1 MMRSRVREAL
11 KLTNPAKNA
20 VVVPDGPLPMLPPAI
35 WESKDVRDAVAAESP
50 GAVVAIARK
59 AHGLRQDE
67 LGTLAGF
74 SQSAISRLEAGSN
87 IAYDMRVLRTL
98 QRLLGIPAHLLGLT
112 DRTVPIR
119 SGDALRLGGVPGL
132 EALPKDLV
140 VGMDGTALMALCA
153 SAVFG
158 TSKAD
163 GVMATDAVSQL
174 LVLRRIVNDAHN
186 WRGTGALIPAVRS
199 MYDFIDVL
207 RRNARGDVRRRLLG
221 TGAMYAEFYGWL
233 HEEIGDLRNAGAWTS
248 RALEQGQAADD
259 RDVVA
264 YCYVR
269 MSQLAEVD
277 GDDDRVIGL
286 ARAAQRETGVS
297 PIVRAMALR
306 QEARGLARAGQ
317 DACMPR
323 FDLARSL
330 VLGAER
336 PQSDEYS
343 IGYCFTDLHVAV
355 QRAASMVDLADH
367 RRAIDAYAELMPR
380 WGSICQWEQ
389 GVHTAKLA
397 YAHAA
402 SGDVEQAV
410 NYGFAALE
418 LARAT
423 GSQLIVAEL
432 DRLDVWSETPA
443 IAELGA
449 ELTQLR

>member
-1 MMRSRVREAL
+1 MS
-11 KLTNPAKNA
+11 TPAKNA

-35 WESKDVRDAVAAESP
+35 WESKEVRDAVAADSP

-112 DRTVPIR
+112 DRTVPMR
-119 SGDALRLGGVPGL
+119 SGEARRLAAGVPEFAGL
-132 EALPKDLV
+132 DGVAKDLV
-140 VGMDGTALMALCA
+140 VGMEGKALMALCA

-158 TSKAD
+158 SANGN
-163 GVMATDAVSQL
+163 GVLASDAVSQL

-186 WRGTGALIPAVRS
+186 WRGTGALMPAVRN

-233 HEEIGDLRNAGAWTS
+233 HEEIGDMRGAGLWTS

-297 PIVRAMALR
+297 AIVRAMALR

-323 FDLARSL
+323 FDLAQSL
-330 VLGAER
+330 VVNAER

-343 IGYCFTDLHVAV
+343 IGYCFTEVHVQM

-367 RRAIDAYAELMPR
+367 QRAINAYTDLMPR
-380 WGSICQWEQ
+380 WGGICQWEQ
-389 GVHTAKLA
+389 GVHTARLA

-410 NYGFAALE
+410 DLGFAALD

-423 GSQLIVAEL
+423 GSQLIVNEL
-432 DRLDVWSETPA
+432 DRLDPWHETPA
-443 IAELGA
+443 IAELAA
-449 ELTQLR
+449 EVTQLR

>member
-1 MMRSRVREAL
+1 MREAL
-11 KLTNPAKNA
+11 RLSNPARNA
-20 VVVPDGPLPMLPPAI
+20 VVVPDGPLPVLPPAI
-35 WESKDVRDAVAAESP
+35 WESKEVRDAVAAESP
-50 GAVVAIARK
+50 GAVVALARK

-74 SQSAISRLEAGSN
+74 SQSAISRLESGSN

-98 QRLLGIPAHLLGLT
+98 QRLLGIPAHLLGLS
-112 DRTVPIR
+112 DRTVP
-119 SGDALRLGGVPGL
+119 VHGL
-132 EALPKDLV
+132 ENMPKDLV
-140 VGMDGTALMALCA
+140 LSMEGKALMALCA

-158 TSKAD
+158 SAD
-163 GVMATDAVSQL
+163 GTGVLTGNAVSQL

-186 WRGTGALIPAVRS
+186 WRGTGALIPAVRN
-199 MYDFIDVL
+199 MYDFIDAL

-233 HEEIGDLRNAGAWTS
+233 YEEIGDLRNAGVWTS

-306 QEARGLARAGQ
+306 QEARGLARAGL

-323 FDLARSL
+323 FDLAQSL
-330 VLGAER
+330 VQGVER

-343 IGYCFTDLHVAV
+343 IGYCFTELHVQM

-367 RRAIDAYAELMPR
+367 RRAIDAYNDLMPR
-380 WGSICQWEQ
+380 WGAVCQWEQ

-402 SGDVEQAV
+402 SGDVDQAV
-410 NYGFAALE
+410 DWGFAALE

-423 GSQLIVAEL
+423 GSQLIVNEL
-432 DRLDVWSETPA
+432 DKLDPWARTPA
-443 IAELGA
+443 IAQLAA
-449 ELTQLR
+449 EVTHLR

>member
-1 MMRSRVREAL
+1 MS
-11 KLTNPAKNA
+11 NPAKNA

-35 WESKDVRDAVAAESP
+35 WESRDVQDALAAESP

-98 QRLLGIPAHLLGLT
+98 QRLLGIPSHLLGLT
-112 DRTVPIR
+112 DRTVPMR
-119 SGDALRLGGVPGL
+119 VGEARRLHADGF
-132 EALPKDLV
+132 EAVAKDLV
-140 VGMDGTALMALCA
+140 VGMEGKALMALCA
-153 SAVFG
+153 SAVFNTANG
-158 TSKAD
+158 NGALAD
-163 GVMATDAVSQL
+163 DAVSQL

-186 WRGTGALIPAVRS
+186 WRGTGALMPAVRS

-233 HEEIGDLRNAGAWTS
+233 HEEIGDLRGAGAWTS

-269 MSQLAEVD
+269 MSQLAEVE

-286 ARAAQRETGVS
+286 ARAAQRETGLS
-297 PIVRAMALR
+297 PIVRAMAVR

-323 FDLARSL
+323 FDLSHAL
-330 VLGAER
+330 VQAAQR
-336 PQSDEYS
+336 PQTDEYS
-343 IGYCFTDLHVAV
+343 IGYCFTELHVLM

-367 RRAIDAYAELMPR
+367 KRAIDAYTSLMPR
-380 WGSICQWEQ
+380 WGGICQWEQ

-402 SGDVEQAV
+402 NGDVEQAV
-410 NYGFAALE
+410 GFGFAALD

-423 GSQLIVAEL
+423 GSRLIVNEL
-432 DRLDVWSETPA
+432 DKLDPWAAAPA
-443 IAELGA
+443 IAELAA
-449 ELTQLR
+449 EVSHLR

>member
-1 MMRSRVREAL
+1 MS
-11 KLTNPAKNA
+11 TPARNA
-20 VVVPDGPLPMLPPAI
+20 VVVPDGPLPMLPAAL
-35 WESKDVRDAVAAESP
+35 WVSKEVLDAVAAESP

-112 DRTVPIR
+112 DRTVPMR
-119 SGDALRLGGVPGL
+119 SGEALRLGGVPGL
-132 EALPKDLV
+132 ETVAKDLV
-140 VGMDGTALMALCA
+140 VGMEGKALMALCA

-158 TSKAD
+158 TTNANGVLAD
-163 GVMATDAVSQL
+163 DAVSQL

-186 WRGTGALIPAVRS
+186 WRGTGALMPAVRN

-286 ARAAQRETGVS
+286 ARAAQRETARARSCARWRCGRRHVVS
-297 PIVRAMALR
+297 H
-306 QEARGLARAGQ
+306 GLAWTHAYRGSTWRGRWCRAWNGSRPTSTPS
-317 DACMPR
+317 ATASPNCTCRSSTPR
-323 FDLARSL
+323 AWSTS
-330 VLGAER
+330 
-336 PQSDEYS
+336 P
-343 IGYCFTDLHVAV
+343 TT
-355 QRAASMVDLADH
+355 AAPSTPTTTSC
-367 RRAIDAYAELMPR
+367 RGGGP
-380 WGSICQWEQ
+380 S
-389 GVHTAKLA
+389 
-397 YAHAA
+397 A
-402 SGDVEQAV
+402 SGSRACTRPGSLTRTPPAV
-410 NYGFAALE
+410 TWTRPSASGSRRWTWP
-418 LARAT
+418 ARR
-423 GSQLIVAEL
+423 GRS
-432 DRLDVWSETPA
+432 
-443 IAELGA
+443 
-449 ELTQLR
+449 

>member
-1 MMRSRVREAL
+1 LS
-11 KLTNPAKNA
+11 NPARNA

-35 WESKDVRDAVAAESP
+35 WESKDVRDAVAADSP

-98 QRLLGIPAHLLGLT
+98 QRLLGIPAHLLGLI
-112 DRTVPIR
+112 DRTVPMR
-119 SGDALRLGGVPGL
+119 SGEAVRLAGVPGL

-140 VGMDGTALMALCA
+140 VGMEGKALMALCA

-158 TSKAD
+158 TPNGNGPIA
-163 GVMATDAVSQL
+163 ADAVSQL

-186 WRGTGALIPAVRS
+186 WRGTGALMPAVRN

-233 HEEIGDLRNAGAWTS
+233 HEEIGDLRGAGVWTS

-286 ARAAQRETGVS
+286 ARAAQRETGLS
-297 PIVRAMALR
+297 PIVRAMAVR

-323 FDLARSL
+323 FDLAQSL
-330 VLGAER
+330 VLSAER

-343 IGYCFTDLHVAV
+343 IGYCFTELHVSM

-367 RRAIDAYAELMPR
+367 RRAIHAYTDLMPR
-380 WGSICQWEQ
+380 WGAICQWEQ

-402 SGDVEQAV
+402 NGDVDQAV
-410 NYGFAALE
+410 GFGFAALD

-423 GSQLIVAEL
+423 GSQLIVNEL
-432 DRLDVWSETPA
+432 DKLDPWHGTPA
-443 IAELGA
+443 VAALAAEV
-449 ELTQLR
+449 TQLR

>member
-1 MMRSRVREAL
+1 MS
-11 KLTNPAKNA
+11 NPAKNA

-35 WESKDVRDAVAAESP
+35 WESKEVRDAVAADSP

-98 QRLLGIPAHLLGLT
+98 QRLLGIPAHLLGLL
-112 DRTVPIR
+112 DRTVPMR
-119 SGDALRLGGVPGL
+119 SGEAVRLAGLPGL

-140 VGMDGTALMALCA
+140 VGMEGKALMALCA

-158 TSKAD
+158 TPSGNGA
-163 GVMATDAVSQL
+163 MAADAVSQL

-186 WRGTGALIPAVRS
+186 WRGTGALMPAVRN

-233 HEEIGDLRNAGAWTS
+233 HEEIGDLRGAGAWTS

-286 ARAAQRETGVS
+286 ARAAQRETGLS
-297 PIVRAMALR
+297 PIVRAMAVR

-323 FDLARSL
+323 FDLAQSL
-330 VLGAER
+330 VLSAER

-343 IGYCFTDLHVAV
+343 IGYCFTDLHVQM

-367 RRAIDAYAELMPR
+367 RRAIDAYTDLMPR
-380 WGSICQWEQ
+380 WGAICQWEQ

-402 SGDVEQAV
+402 NGDVDRAV
-410 NYGFAALE
+410 ELGFAALD
-418 LARAT
+418 LARVT
-423 GSQLIVAEL
+423 GSQLIVNEL
-432 DRLDVWSETPA
+432 DKLDPWHETPA
-443 IAELGA
+443 IAELAA
-449 ELTQLR
+449 EVTQLR

>member
-1 MMRSRVREAL
+1 MS
-11 KLTNPAKNA
+11 NPAKNA
-20 VVVPDGPLPMLPPAI
+20 VVVPDGPLPMLPPAV
-35 WESKDVRDAVAAESP
+35 WESREVQDAVAAESP

-98 QRLLGIPAHLLGLT
+98 QQLLGIPAHLLGLI
-112 DRTVPIR
+112 DRTVPMR
-119 SGDALRLGGVPGL
+119 SGEARRLGAGGL
-132 EALPKDLV
+132 DAVAKDLV
-140 VGMDGTALMALCA
+140 VGMEGKALMALCA

-158 TSKAD
+158 AANGSGALAD
-163 GVMATDAVSQL
+163 DAVSQL

-186 WRGTGALIPAVRS
+186 WRGTGALMPAVRS

-233 HEEIGDLRNAGAWTS
+233 HEETGDLRGAGAWTS

-269 MSQLAEVD
+269 MSQLAEVE

-286 ARAAQRETGVS
+286 ARAAQRETGLS

-323 FDLARSL
+323 FDLSQSL
-330 VLGAER
+330 VLAAQR
-336 PQSDEYS
+336 SQTDEYS
-343 IGYCFTDLHVAV
+343 IGYCFTELHVQM

-367 RRAIDAYAELMPR
+367 RHAITAYTDLMPR
-380 WGSICQWEQ
+380 WGGICQWEQ
-389 GVHTAKLA
+389 GVHTARLA
-397 YAHAA
+397 YAYAA

-410 NYGFAALE
+410 NFGFAALD

-423 GSQLIVAEL
+423 GSQLIVNEL
-432 DRLDVWSETPA
+432 DKLDPWAASPA
-443 IAELGA
+443 IAELAA
-449 ELTQLR
+449 EVTHLR

>member
-1 MMRSRVREAL
+1 MQEAL
-11 KLTNPAKNA
+11 RLSTPAKNA

-35 WESKDVRDAVAAESP
+35 WESKEVRDAVAAESP

-112 DRTVPIR
+112 DRTVPMR
-119 SGDALRLGGVPGL
+119 SGEARSLGAVGLDGV
-132 EALPKDLV
+132 AKDLV
-140 VGMDGTALMALCA
+140 VGMEGKALMALCA

-158 TSKAD
+158 TTD
-163 GVMATDAVSQL
+163 GNGVMATDAVSQL
-174 LVLRRIVNDAHN
+174 LVLRRIINDAHN
-186 WRGTGALIPAVRS
+186 WRGTGALMPAVRN

-233 HEEIGDLRNAGAWTS
+233 HEEIGDLRGAGLWTS

-286 ARAAQRETGVS
+286 ARAAQRETGLS
-297 PIVRAMALR
+297 PLVRAMALR

-330 VLGAER
+330 VLSAER

-343 IGYCFTDLHVAV
+343 IGYCFTDLHVSM

-367 RRAIDAYAELMPR
+367 RRAINTYTDLMPR
-380 WGSICQWEQ
+380 WGGICQWEQ
-389 GVHTAKLA
+389 GVHTARLA

-402 SGDVEQAV
+402 NGDVDQAV
-410 NYGFAALE
+410 DLGFAALD

-423 GSQLIVAEL
+423 GSQLIVNEL
-432 DRLDVWSETPA
+432 DRLDPWNETPA
-443 IAELGA
+443 IAELAA
-449 ELTQLR
+449 EVTQLR

>member
-1 MMRSRVREAL
+1 MS
-11 KLTNPAKNA
+11 TPAKNA

-35 WESKDVRDAVAAESP
+35 WASKEVLDAVAAESP

-112 DRTVPIR
+112 DRTVPMR
-119 SGDALRLGGVPGL
+119 SGEARRLSAGVPEFAGL
-132 EALPKDLV
+132 DGVAKDLV
-140 VGMDGTALMALCA
+140 VGMEGKALMALCA

-158 TSKAD
+158 TPNGNGA
-163 GVMATDAVSQL
+163 MAADAVSQL

-186 WRGTGALIPAVRS
+186 WRGTGALMPAVRS

-233 HEEIGDLRNAGAWTS
+233 HEEIGDLRGAGVWTS

-286 ARAAQRETGVS
+286 ARAAQRETGLS
-297 PIVRAMALR
+297 PIVRAMAVR

-317 DACMPR
+317 DACMQR
-323 FDLARSL
+323 FDLAKSL
-330 VLGAER
+330 VLSAER

-343 IGYCFTDLHVAV
+343 IGYCFTELHVSM
-355 QRAASMVDLADH
+355 QRAASLVDLADH
-367 RRAIDAYAELMPR
+367 RRAIDAYTDLVPR
-380 WGSICQWEQ
+380 WGAVCQWEQ
-389 GVHTAKLA
+389 GVHTARLA

-402 SGDVEQAV
+402 NGDVDQAV
-410 NYGFAALE
+410 DLGFAALD

-423 GSQLIVAEL
+423 GSQLIVNEL
-432 DRLDVWSETPA
+432 DKLDPWSATPA
-443 IAELGA
+443 IAELAA
-449 ELTQLR
+449 EVTQLR

>member
-1 MMRSRVREAL
+1 
-11 KLTNPAKNA
+11 AKNA

-35 WESKDVRDAVAAESP
+35 WESKEVRDAVAAESP
-50 GAVVAIARK
+50 GSVVAIARK

-112 DRTVPIR
+112 DRTVPMR
-119 SGDALRLGGVPGL
+119 SGEVRRLAAGVPEFAGFDGL
-132 EALPKDLV
+132 AKDLV
-140 VGMDGTALMALCA
+140 VGMEGKALMALCA

-158 TSKAD
+158 STDAN
-163 GVMATDAVSQL
+163 GVMASDAVSQL

-186 WRGTGALIPAVRS
+186 WRGTGALMPAVRN

-233 HEEIGDLRNAGAWTS
+233 HEEMGDLRSAGQWTS

-286 ARAAQRETGVS
+286 ARAAQRETGLS
-297 PIVRAMALR
+297 AIVRAMAVR
-306 QEARGLARAGQ
+306 QEARGLARAGH

-330 VLGAER
+330 VLAAER
-336 PQSDEYS
+336 PQNDEYS
-343 IGYCFTDLHVAV
+343 IGYCFTELHVGM

-367 RRAIDAYAELMPR
+367 RRAITAYTDLMPR
-380 WGSICQWEQ
+380 WGGICQWEQ
-389 GVHTAKLA
+389 GVHTARLA

-402 SGDVEQAV
+402 NGDVDQAV
-410 NYGFAALE
+410 NLGFAALD

-423 GSQLIVAEL
+423 GSQLIVNEL
-432 DRLDVWSETPA
+432 DKLDPWNETPA
-443 IAELGA
+443 IAELAA
-449 ELTQLR
+449 EVTQLR

>member
-1 MMRSRVREAL
+1 
-11 KLTNPAKNA
+11 
-20 VVVPDGPLPMLPPAI
+20 MLPPAI
-35 WESKDVRDAVAAESP
+35 WESKEVRDAVAAESP

-112 DRTVPIR
+112 DRTVPMR
-119 SGDALRLGGVPGL
+119 SGEARRLAGGLPEFAALDGV
-132 EALPKDLV
+132 AKDLV
-140 VGMDGTALMALCA
+140 VGMEGKALMALCA

-158 TSKAD
+158 STNGTGAI
-163 GVMATDAVSQL
+163 AADAVSQL

-186 WRGTGALIPAVRS
+186 WRGTGALMPAVRS

-207 RRNARGDVRRRLLG
+207 RRSARGDIRRRLLG

-233 HEEIGDLRNAGAWTS
+233 HEEIGDLRGAGLWTS

-286 ARAAQRETGVS
+286 ARAAQRETGLS

-306 QEARGLARAGQ
+306 QEARGLARAGL
-317 DACMPR
+317 DACMSR

-330 VLGAER
+330 VLSAER
-336 PQSDEYS
+336 PRGDEYS
-343 IGYCFTDLHVAV
+343 IGYCFTEQHVDM
-355 QRAASMVDLADH
+355 QRAASMIDLADH
-367 RRAIDAYAELMPR
+367 RQAINAYARIMPR
-380 WGSICQWEQ
+380 WGNICQWEQ

-402 SGDVEQAV
+402 TGDVEQAV
-410 NYGFAALE
+410 QLGFTALD
-418 LARAT
+418 LARVT
-423 GSQLIVAEL
+423 GSQLIVTEL
-432 DRLDVWSETPA
+432 EKLGPWKETPA
-443 IAELGA
+443 LAELAAEVGA
-449 ELTQLR
+449 LR

>member
-1 MMRSRVREAL
+1 MRY
-11 KLTNPAKNA
+11 
-20 VVVPDGPLPMLPPAI
+20 AI
-35 WESKDVRDAVAAESP
+35 AAESP
-50 GAVVAIARK
+50 GAVVAVARK

-112 DRTVPIR
+112 DRTLPVR
-119 SGDALRLGGVPGL
+119 SADVVMGVEG
-132 EALPKDLV
+132 K
-140 VGMDGTALMALCA
+140 ALMALCA
-153 SAVFG
+153 SAAFG
-158 TSKAD
+158 PTGGGVLAD
-163 GVMATDAVSQL
+163 DAVNQL

-186 WRGTGALIPAVRS
+186 WRGTGALIPAVRNI
-199 MYDFIDVL
+199 YDFIDVL

-221 TGAMYAEFYGWL
+221 TAAMYAEFYGWL
-233 HEEIGDLRNAGAWTS
+233 HEEIGDLRSAGVWTS

-286 ARAAQRETGVS
+286 ARAAQRETGLS
-297 PIVRAMALR
+297 PMVRAMAVR

-323 FDLARSL
+323 FDLSHSL
-330 VLGAER
+330 VLSAER

-343 IGYCFTDLHVAV
+343 IGYCFTELHVLM
-355 QRAASMVDLADH
+355 QRAASMIDLADH
-367 RRAIDAYAELMPR
+367 RRAIDAYTNLMPR
-380 WGSICQWEQ
+380 WGAICQWEQ

-410 NYGFAALE
+410 DLGFAALD
-418 LARAT
+418 LARVT
-423 GSQLIVAEL
+423 GSRLIVNEL
-432 DRLDVWSETPA
+432 DKLGSWAQLPA
-443 IAELGA
+443 IAELAA
-449 ELTQLR
+449 EVSHLR

>member
-1 MMRSRVREAL
+1 LRVS
-11 KLTNPAKNA
+11 TPARNA
-20 VVVPDGPLPMLPPAI
+20 VVVPDGPLPMLPAAL
-35 WESKDVRDAVAAESP
+35 WVSKEVLDAVAAESP

-112 DRTVPIR
+112 DRTVPMR
-119 SGDALRLGGVPGL
+119 SGEALRLGGVPGL
-132 EALPKDLV
+132 ETVAKDLV
-140 VGMDGTALMALCA
+140 VGMEGKALMALCA

-158 TSKAD
+158 TTNANGVLAD
-163 GVMATDAVSQL
+163 DAVSQL

-186 WRGTGALIPAVRS
+186 WRGTGALMPAVRN

-286 ARAAQRETGVS
+286 ARAAQRETGAS

-306 QEARGLARAGQ
+306 QEARGLARAGL
-317 DACMPR
+317 DACISR

-330 VLGAER
+330 VQGVER
-336 PQSDEYS
+336 QQTDEYS
-343 IGYCFTDLHVAV
+343 IGYCFTELHV
-355 QRAASMVDLADH
+355 QIQHAASLVDLADH
-367 RRAIDAYAELMPR
+367 RRAIDAYNDLMPR
-380 WGSICQWEQ
+380 WGTVCQWEQ
-389 GVHTAKLA
+389 GVHTARLA

-402 SGDVEQAV
+402 SGDVDQAV
-410 NYGFAALE
+410 GLGFAALD

-423 GSQLIVAEL
+423 GSQLIVNEL
-432 DRLDVWSETPA
+432 ERLDPWAATPA
-443 IAELGA
+443 IAELAA
-449 ELTQLR
+449 EVTHLR

>member
-1 MMRSRVREAL
+1 MS
-11 KLTNPAKNA
+11 TPAKNA

-35 WESKDVRDAVAAESP
+35 WESKEVRDAVAAESP

-98 QRLLGIPAHLLGLT
+98 QRLLGIPAHLLGLI
-112 DRTVPIR
+112 DRTVPMR
-119 SGDALRLGGVPGL
+119 SGEARRLAGGLPEFAGL
-132 EALPKDLV
+132 DGMAKDLV
-140 VGMDGTALMALCA
+140 VGMEGKALMALCA

-158 TSKAD
+158 SASG
-163 GVMATDAVSQL
+163 GVALTGDAVSQL

-186 WRGTGALIPAVRS
+186 WRGTGALMPAVRS

-233 HEEIGDLRNAGAWTS
+233 HEEIGDLRGAGLWTS

-269 MSQLAEVD
+269 MSQLAQAD

-286 ARAAQRETGVS
+286 ARAAQREAGLS

-306 QEARGLARAGQ
+306 QEAHGLARAGLE
-317 DACMPR
+317 ACMPR
-323 FDLARSL
+323 FDLAHSL
-330 VLGAER
+330 VRNAER
-336 PQSDEYS
+336 SHSDEYS
-343 IGYCFTDLHVAV
+343 IGYCFTEQHVAM
-355 QRAASMVDLADH
+355 QRAASMIDLADH
-367 RRAIDAYAELMPR
+367 RQAIDAYAAIMPR
-380 WGSICQWEQ
+380 WGNICQWEQ

-402 SGDVEQAV
+402 TGDIDQAV
-410 NYGFAALE
+410 ELGFVALD

-432 DRLDVWSETPA
+432 EKLDPWNGTPA
-443 IAELGA
+443 FAGLAAEV
-449 ELTQLR
+449 TTLR

>member
-1 MMRSRVREAL
+1 LS
-11 KLTNPAKNA
+11 NPAKNA
-20 VVVPDGPLPMLPPAI
+20 VVVPDGPLPVLPPAI
-35 WESKDVRDAVAAESP
+35 WESKEVRDAVAAESP
-50 GAVVAIARK
+50 GAVVALARK

-74 SQSAISRLEAGSN
+74 SQSAISRLESGSN

-98 QRLLGIPAHLLGLT
+98 QRLLGIPAHLLGLS
-112 DRTVPIR
+112 DRTVP
-119 SGDALRLGGVPGL
+119 VHGL
-132 EALPKDLV
+132 ENMPKDLV
-140 VGMDGTALMALCA
+140 LGMEGKALMALCA

-158 TSKAD
+158 TAN
-163 GVMATDAVSQL
+163 GAGALTDNAVSQL

-186 WRGTGALIPAVRS
+186 WRGTGALIPAVRN
-199 MYDFIDVL
+199 MYDFIDAL

-233 HEEIGDLRNAGAWTS
+233 YEEIGDLRNAGVWTS

-286 ARAAQRETGVS
+286 ARAAQREIGVS

-306 QEARGLARAGQ
+306 QEARGLARAGL
-317 DACMPR
+317 DACMQR
-323 FDLARSL
+323 FDLAQSL
-330 VLGAER
+330 VQGVDR

-343 IGYCFTDLHVAV
+343 IGYCFTELHVQM

-367 RRAIDAYAELMPR
+367 SRAIDAYNDLMPR
-380 WGSICQWEQ
+380 WGAVCQWEQ

-402 SGDVEQAV
+402 NGDVDQAV
-410 NYGFAALE
+410 DWGFAALE

-423 GSQLIVAEL
+423 GSQLIVNEL
-432 DRLDVWSETPA
+432 DKLDPWTRTPA
-443 IAELGA
+443 IAELAA
-449 ELTQLR
+449 EVTHLR

>member
-1 MMRSRVREAL
+1 LS
-11 KLTNPAKNA
+11 TPAKNA
-20 VVVPDGPLPMLPPAI
+20 VVVPDGPLPVLPPAI
-35 WESKDVRDAVAAESP
+35 WESKEVRDAVAADSP

-112 DRTVPIR
+112 DRTVPMR
-119 SGDALRLGGVPGL
+119 SGEARRLGAGLPEFAGLDGV
-132 EALPKDLV
+132 AKDLV
-140 VGMDGTALMALCA
+140 VGMEGKALMALCA
-153 SAVFG
+153 AAVFG
-158 TSKAD
+158 SANGN
-163 GVMATDAVSQL
+163 GVLTGDAVSQL

-186 WRGTGALIPAVRS
+186 WRGTGALMPAVRN

-233 HEEIGDLRNAGAWTS
+233 HEEIGDLRGAGLWTS

-306 QEARGLARAGQ
+306 QEARGLAHAGN

-323 FDLARSL
+323 FDLAQSL
-330 VLGAER
+330 VVNAER
-336 PQSDEYS
+336 SQSDEYS
-343 IGYCFTDLHVAV
+343 IGYCFTEVHVQM

-367 RRAIDAYAELMPR
+367 QRAINAYTDLMPR
-380 WGSICQWEQ
+380 WGGICQWEQ
-389 GVHTAKLA
+389 GVHTARLA

-410 NYGFAALE
+410 DLGFAALD

-423 GSQLIVAEL
+423 GSQLIVNEL
-432 DRLDVWSETPA
+432 DRLDPWHETPA
-443 IAELGA
+443 IAELAA
-449 ELTQLR
+449 EVTQLR

>member
-1 MMRSRVREAL
+1 MS
-11 KLTNPAKNA
+11 TPAKNA

-35 WESKDVRDAVAAESP
+35 WESKEVQDAVAAESP

-112 DRTVPIR
+112 DRTVPMR
-119 SGDALRLGGVPGL
+119 SGEVRRLAAGVPEFAGL
-132 EALPKDLV
+132 DGVAKDLV
-140 VGMDGTALMALCA
+140 VGMEGKALMALCA

-158 TSKAD
+158 AVNGNGAMAD
-163 GVMATDAVSQL
+163 DAVSQL

-186 WRGTGALIPAVRS
+186 WRGTGALMPAVRS

-233 HEEIGDLRNAGAWTS
+233 FEEIGDLRNAAVWTS

-269 MSQLAEVD
+269 MSQLAEVE

-286 ARAAQRETGVS
+286 ARAAQRETGLS

-306 QEARGLARAGQ
+306 QEAHGLARAGQ

-323 FDLARSL
+323 FDRARSL
-330 VLGAER
+330 VLSAER
-336 PQSDEYS
+336 PQTDEYS
-343 IGYCFTDLHVAV
+343 IGYCFTDLHVSM
-355 QRAASMVDLADH
+355 QRAASMIDLADH
-367 RRAIDAYAELMPR
+367 RRAINAYTELMPR
-380 WGSICQWEQ
+380 WGAVCQWEQ

-402 SGDVEQAV
+402 NGDVEKAV
-410 NYGFAALE
+410 DFGFAALD

-423 GSQLIVAEL
+423 GSQLIVNEL
-432 DRLDVWSETPA
+432 DKLDPWSKTPA
-443 IAELGA
+443 IAELAA
-449 ELTQLR
+449 EVTQLR

>member
-1 MMRSRVREAL
+1 MS
-11 KLTNPAKNA
+11 NPAENA
-20 VVVPDGPLPMLPPAI
+20 VVVPDGPLPLLPPAI
-35 WESKDVRDAVAAESP
+35 WESGEVRDAVAAEAP
-50 GAVVAIARK
+50 GTVVAIARK

-67 LGTLAGF
+67 LGALAGF
-74 SQSAISRLEAGSN
+74 SQSAISRLESGSN
-87 IAYDMRVLRTL
+87 IAYDLRVLRTL

-112 DRTVPIR
+112 DRTVPMRTDQAR
-119 SGDALRLGGVPGL
+119 SLGVGGL
-132 EALPKDLV
+132 EAVAKDLV
-140 VGMDGTALMALCA
+140 VGLEGKALLALCA
-153 SAVFG
+153 SAAFG
-158 TSKAD
+158 SNDT
-163 GVMATDAVSQL
+163 GVLAGDAVSQL

-186 WRGTGALIPAVRS
+186 WRGTGALMPAVRN

-233 HEEIGDLRNAGAWTS
+233 HEEIGDLRGAAAWTS

-269 MSQLAEVD
+269 MSQLAEAD

-286 ARAAQRETGVS
+286 ARAAQRETGLS

-323 FDLARSL
+323 FDLAQSL
-330 VLGAER
+330 TLSAER

-343 IGYCFTDLHVAV
+343 IGYCFTEVHVEI

-367 RRAIDAYAELMPR
+367 RRAITAYTELMPR
-380 WGSICQWEQ
+380 WGSVCQWEQ

-402 SGDVEQAV
+402 NGDVEQAV
-410 NYGFAALE
+410 DFGFTALE

-423 GSQLIVAEL
+423 GSQLIVNELNRLDPWHGTPQLAEL
-432 DRLDVWSETPA
+432 A
-443 IAELGA
+443 AEV
-449 ELTQLR
+449 TQLR

>member
-1 MMRSRVREAL
+1 L
-11 KLTNPAKNA
+11 
-20 VVVPDGPLPMLPPAI
+20 
-35 WESKDVRDAVAAESP
+35 
-50 GAVVAIARK
+50 
-59 AHGLRQDE
+59 
-67 LGTLAGF
+67 
-74 SQSAISRLEAGSN
+74 
-87 IAYDMRVLRTL
+87 
-98 QRLLGIPAHLLGLT
+98 
-112 DRTVPIR
+112 R
-119 SGDALRLGGVPGL
+119 SGEARSLGAGGL
-132 EALPKDLV
+132 EAVASDLV
-140 VGMDGTALMALCA
+140 VGIEGKALMALCA
-153 SAVFG
+153 SVAFG
-158 TSKAD
+158 ANGN
-163 GVMATDAVSQL
+163 GVLATDAVNQL

-186 WRGTGALIPAVRS
+186 WRGTGALMPAVRG

-233 HEEIGDLRNAGAWTS
+233 YEEIGDLRGARAWTS

-269 MSQLAEVD
+269 MSQLAEAD

-323 FDLARSL
+323 FDLAQSL
-330 VLGAER
+330 VLNAER
-336 PQSDEYS
+336 SQSDEYS
-343 IGYCFTDLHVAV
+343 IGYCFTELHVEI

-367 RRAIDAYAELMPR
+367 QRAIAAYTALMPR
-380 WGSICQWEQ
+380 LGSVCQWEQ

-410 NYGFAALE
+410 GFAFAALD

-423 GSQLIVAEL
+423 GSQLIVNELAKLDPWHGTPALAEL
-432 DRLDVWSETPA
+432 A
-443 IAELGA
+443 AEV
-449 ELTQLR
+449 TQLR

>member
-1 MMRSRVREAL
+1 MSTPPR
-11 KLTNPAKNA
+11 NA
-20 VVVPDGPLPMLPPAI
+20 VVVPAGPLPLLPPAI
-35 WESKDVRDAVAAESP
+35 WASGEVRDAVAAESP

-74 SQSAISRLEAGSN
+74 SQSAISRLESGSN

-112 DRTVPIR
+112 DRTLPMRAGVAR
-119 SGDALRLGGVPGL
+119 SLGGL
-132 EALPKDLV
+132 EAAANDLV
-140 VGMDGTALMALCA
+140 VGMEGKALMALCA

-158 TSKAD
+158 EPNGSGAMT
-163 GVMATDAVSQL
+163 TDAVSQL

-186 WRGTGALIPAVRS
+186 WRGTGALMPAVRS

-233 HEEIGDLRNAGAWTS
+233 HEEIGDMRGAGAWTS

-286 ARAAQRETGVS
+286 ARAAQRETGLS

-317 DACMPR
+317 DSCMPR
-323 FDLARSL
+323 FDLAESL
-330 VLGAER
+330 VQTVER
-336 PQSDEYS
+336 PRTDEYS
-343 IGYCFTDLHVAV
+343 IGYCFTDVHVSI
-355 QRAASMVDLADH
+355 QRAASMVDLGDH
-367 RRAIDAYAELMPR
+367 WRAIDAYAEIMPR
-380 WGSICQWEQ
+380 WGSVCQWEQ

-402 SGDVEQAV
+402 TGDVDQAGQ
-410 NYGFAALE
+410 YGVVALD
-418 LARAT
+418 LARVT
-423 GSQLIVAEL
+423 GSQLIVTEL
-432 DRLDVWSETPA
+432 ERLGPWTATPA
-443 IAELGA
+443 IAELTA
-449 ELTQLR
+449 EVAGLR

>member
-1 MMRSRVREAL
+1 LS
-11 KLTNPAKNA
+11 NPAKNA

-35 WESKDVRDAVAAESP
+35 WESKEVQDAVAADSP

-98 QRLLGIPAHLLGLT
+98 QRLLGIPAHLLGLI
-112 DRTVPIR
+112 DRTVPMR
-119 SGDALRLGGVPGL
+119 SGEAVRLAGVPGL
-132 EALPKDLV
+132 ENLPKDLV
-140 VGMDGTALMALCA
+140 VGMEGKALMALCA

-158 TSKAD
+158 TTNAN
-163 GVMATDAVSQL
+163 GAMAADAVSQL

-186 WRGTGALIPAVRS
+186 WRGTGALMPAVRS

-233 HEEIGDLRNAGAWTS
+233 HEEIGDLRGAGAWTS

-286 ARAAQRETGVS
+286 ARAAQRETGLS
-297 PIVRAMALR
+297 PIVRAMAVR

-323 FDLARSL
+323 FDLAQSL
-330 VLGAER
+330 VLSAER

-343 IGYCFTDLHVAV
+343 IGYCFTDLHVSI
-355 QRAASMVDLADH
+355 QRAASLVDLADH
-367 RRAIDAYAELMPR
+367 RRAIDAYTEVMPR
-380 WGSICQWEQ
+380 WGSVCQWEQ
-389 GVHTAKLA
+389 GVHTARLA

-402 SGDVEQAV
+402 NGDVDRAV
-410 NYGFAALE
+410 DLGFAALD

-423 GSQLIVAEL
+423 GSQLIVNEL
-432 DRLDVWSETPA
+432 DKLDPWSATPA
-443 IAELGA
+443 IAELAA
-449 ELTQLR
+449 EVTQLR

>member
-1 MMRSRVREAL
+1 MS
-11 KLTNPAKNA
+11 TPAKNA

-35 WESKDVRDAVAAESP
+35 WESKEVRDAVAAESP

-112 DRTVPIR
+112 DRTVPMR
-119 SGDALRLGGVPGL
+119 SGEARRLAAGVPEFAGL
-132 EALPKDLV
+132 DGVAKDLV
-140 VGMDGTALMALCA
+140 VGMEGKALMALCA

-158 TSKAD
+158 TTDAN
-163 GVMATDAVSQL
+163 GVMSNDAVSQL
-174 LVLRRIVNDAHN
+174 LVLRRIINDAHN
-186 WRGTGALIPAVRS
+186 WRGTGALMPAVRN

-233 HEEIGDLRNAGAWTS
+233 HEEIGDLRNAGLWTS

-286 ARAAQRETGVS
+286 ARAAQREIGLS
-297 PIVRAMALR
+297 PMVRAMAAR

-317 DACMPR
+317 DACMQR
-323 FDLARSL
+323 FDLAHSL
-330 VLGAER
+330 VLAAER

-343 IGYCFTDLHVAV
+343 IGYCFTDLHVQM

-367 RRAIDAYAELMPR
+367 RRAITAYTALLPR
-380 WGSICQWEQ
+380 WGGICQWEQ
-389 GVHTAKLA
+389 GVHTARLA

-402 SGDVEQAV
+402 NGEVEQAV
-410 NYGFAALE
+410 DYGFAALD

-423 GSQLIVAEL
+423 GSQLIVNEL
-432 DRLDVWSETPA
+432 EKLDPWNETPA
-443 IAELGA
+443 IAELAA
-449 ELTQLR
+449 EVTQLR

>member
-1 MMRSRVREAL
+1 MS
-11 KLTNPAKNA
+11 TPAKNA

-35 WESKDVRDAVAAESP
+35 WESKEVRDAVAAESP

-112 DRTVPIR
+112 DRTVPMR
-119 SGDALRLGGVPGL
+119 SGEARRLSSGVPEFAGL
-132 EALPKDLV
+132 DGVAKDLV
-140 VGMDGTALMALCA
+140 VGMEGKALMALCA

-158 TSKAD
+158 TTD
-163 GVMATDAVSQL
+163 GNGVLASDAVSQL

-186 WRGTGALIPAVRS
+186 WRGTGALMPAVRN

-233 HEEIGDLRNAGAWTS
+233 HEEIGDLRGAGVWTS

-286 ARAAQRETGVS
+286 ARAAQRETGLS
-297 PIVRAMALR
+297 PLVRAMALR

-323 FDLARSL
+323 FDLAQSL
-330 VLGAER
+330 VLTAPR

-343 IGYCFTDLHVAV
+343 IGYCFTELHVSM
-355 QRAASMVDLADH
+355 QRAGSLVDLADH
-367 RRAIDAYAELMPR
+367 RRAINAYTDLMPR
-380 WGSICQWEQ
+380 WGAICQWEQ
-389 GVHTAKLA
+389 GVHTARLA

-402 SGDVEQAV
+402 NGDVDQAV
-410 NYGFAALE
+410 DLGFAALD

-423 GSQLIVAEL
+423 GSQLIVNEL
-432 DRLDVWSETPA
+432 EKLDPWSATPA
-443 IAELGA
+443 IAELAA
-449 ELTQLR
+449 EVTQLR

>member
-1 MMRSRVREAL
+1 L
-11 KLTNPAKNA
+11 NNPAKNA
-20 VVVPDGPLPMLPPAI
+20 VVVPDGPLPVLPPAI
-35 WESKDVRDAVAAESP
+35 WESKEVRDAVAAESP
-50 GAVVAIARK
+50 GAVVAVARR

-74 SQSAISRLEAGSN
+74 SQSAISRLESGSN

-98 QRLLGIPAHLLGLT
+98 QRLLGIPAHLLGLS
-112 DRTVPIR
+112 DRTVP
-119 SGDALRLGGVPGL
+119 VHGL
-132 EALPKDLV
+132 ENMPKDLV
-140 VGMDGTALMALCA
+140 VGMEGKALMALCA

-158 TSKAD
+158 SANGT
-163 GVMATDAVSQL
+163 GVLTDNAVSQL

-186 WRGTGALIPAVRS
+186 WRGTGALMPAVRN
-199 MYDFIDVL
+199 MYDFIDAL

-233 HEEIGDLRNAGAWTS
+233 YEEIGDLRNAGVWTS

-286 ARAAQRETGVS
+286 ARAAQREIGVS
-297 PIVRAMALR
+297 AIVRAMALR
-306 QEARGLARAGQ
+306 QEARGLARAGL

-323 FDLARSL
+323 FDLAQAL
-330 VLGAER
+330 VQDVER

-343 IGYCFTDLHVAV
+343 IGYCFTELHVQM

-367 RRAIDAYAELMPR
+367 SRAIDAYNDLMPR
-380 WGSICQWEQ
+380 WGAVCQWEQ

-402 SGDVEQAV
+402 SGDVDQAV
-410 NYGFAALE
+410 DLGFAALE

-423 GSQLIVAEL
+423 GSQLIVNEL
-432 DRLDVWSETPA
+432 ERLDPWTRTPA
-443 IAELGA
+443 IAELAA
-449 ELTQLR
+449 EVTHLR